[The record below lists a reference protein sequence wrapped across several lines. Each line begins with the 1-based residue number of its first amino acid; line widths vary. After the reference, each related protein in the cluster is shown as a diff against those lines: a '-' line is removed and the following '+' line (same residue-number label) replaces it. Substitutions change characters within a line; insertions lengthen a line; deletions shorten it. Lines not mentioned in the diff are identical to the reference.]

1 MRSRERFGHKQ
12 EQVLED
18 EKNKKNK
25 NGELDHCV
33 GIGELSTM

>member
-1 MRSRERFGHKQ
+1 LGISRSKYWRMKKI
-12 EQVLED
+12 
-18 EKNKKNK
+18 KNKNK